1 MAMHEKV
8 PFFTDD
14 YGQRLE
20 ALESAL
26 ANARK
31 DRDRAASAN
40 GGVPQ
45 TMLETDPVPE
55 LEDQLEALYA
65 EALEKAT
72 VVVLA
77 PVKRDAWRKLKEA
90 HPPRT
95 GEGVAEDERKADAA
109 AGHNVDTIDDDLV
122 HASLVEPEF
131 KSRAAFDDW
140 AGDLAAGEWQTLVN
154 VAWEITNG
162 IRSVPKDRLLKT
174 ESAG

>member
-1 MAMHEKV
+1 MAMLEKV
-8 PFFTDD
+8 TFFTGD

-31 DRDRAASAN
+31 DRDRAASTN

-45 TMLETDPVPE
+45 TMIETDPVPE
-55 LEDQLEALYA
+55 LEAQLEALYA
-65 EALEKAT
+65 EAIAEAS
-72 VVVLA
+72 VVALA

-90 HPPRT
+90 HPPRS
-95 GEGVAEDERKADAA
+95 GDGVPDDDRKADAA
-109 AGHNVDTIDDDLV
+109 AGHNVATIDDDLV
-122 HASLVEPEF
+122 QASLVEPEF
-131 KSRAAFDDW
+131 KSRAAFDEW
-140 AGDLAAGEWQTLVN
+140 AGELGAGEWQTLVN